1 MKKFSDY
8 AEKAIKRYGLA
19 GYNNLAREIGVT
31 KCVMSEFRN
40 EKKTPSEE
48 TFLNIVELAGLPKE
62 EALIDLKSLAFQ
74 GQTGSAKNLATPVKN
89 DWLRAFNLNF
99 K

>member
-40 EKKTPSEE
+40 EKRHHQKKH
-48 TFLNIVELAGLPKE
+48 F
-62 EALIDLKSLAFQ
+62 
-74 GQTGSAKNLATPVKN
+74 
-89 DWLRAFNLNF
+89 
-99 K
+99 